1 MTPLRAIACA
11 ATLSVTT
18 AGAAQETVAGLS
30 RADALLLGERMY
42 REGILPSGAPMTA
55 VLRGDMPVEG
65 TMFSCANCHL
75 RSGVGSIEGRVS
87 TLPTNAGWL
96 FQPLVGRRMRSVS
109 RERLPEHLRR
119 GEFRPAYTDE
129 TLGKALRAG
138 VDPTGRRLDPV
149 MPRWVL
155 DDRDLELMVFYLKNL
170 SAEPSP
176 GVTPELIRFATVI
189 AGDVDPLAR
198 AAMLAP
204 LQAHVE
210 AFNSQ
215 TRAQERRA
223 RYGPFFREEKL
234 TAYRRL
240 ELAVWELTGPP
251 ETWRAQLETHLRAQP
266 VFAFL
271 GGIASGEWRPVH
283 EFCEEH
289 RIPSLFPI
297 TDFPVV
303 SQPGWY
309 TLYFSKGWFQ
319 EGEAAARYLRGRA
332 EIPLAAPAVQVRRD
346 EPAARALARGFQETR
361 QKLGQPPAQ
370 DVVLGPGERADEAFW
385 VRLAASHPGA
395 AVALWLAPEDLAS
408 VAVLA
413 AASSPPALVFASG
426 KLLGER
432 LHALPDALRPLAHI
446 TYPYSLPGEQEKA
459 WLATRRWLKSRGISP
474 THERIQSQMYFVG
487 WMLAGAVHRLRHDF
501 YRDYLLDIADMM
513 RDEYY
518 SIAAYPRL
526 SFGPGQRFAAKGTYV
541 VQLGEGPEPGL
552 VKRSEWVIH

>member
-11 ATLSVTT
+11 ATLAVTT
-18 AGAAQETVAGLS
+18 AGAAQETVAGLG
-30 RADALLLGERMY
+30 RADALRLGERMY

-65 TMFSCANCHL
+65 TMVSCASCHQ

-87 TLPTNAGWL
+87 TLPTSAGWL
-96 FQPLVGRRMRSVS
+96 FQPLVGRRMRPVS

-129 TLGKALRAG
+129 TLGEALRAG

-149 MPRWVL
+149 MPRWDL
-155 DDRDLELMVFYLKNL
+155 DDRDLELMVFYLRNL

-176 GVTPELIRFATVI
+176 GVTPELLRFATVI
-189 AGDVDPLAR
+189 AGDVDPVAR

-210 AFNSQ
+210 ALNSQ
-215 TRAQERRA
+215 TRQQERRA
-223 RYGPFFREEKL
+223 RFGPFFQEEEL
-234 TAYRRL
+234 RAYRRM
-240 ELAVWELTGPP
+240 ELAVWELGGPP
-251 ETWRAQLETHLRAQP
+251 ETWRVQLEAHLRAEP

-271 GGIASGEWRPVH
+271 GGIASGEWRPIH

-289 RIPSLFPI
+289 RIPNLFPI

-303 SQPGWY
+303 SEAGWY
-309 TLYFSKGWFQ
+309 TVYFSKGWFQ
-319 EGEAAARYLRGRA
+319 EGDAAARYLRGRA
-332 EIPLAAPAVQVRRD
+332 EIPLDAPVVQVLRD

-361 QKLGQPPAQ
+361 PKLGQSPAR
-370 DVVLGPGERADEAFW
+370 DVVLATGERADEAFW
-385 VRLAASHPGA
+385 GRLGASHPGA
-395 AVALWLAPEDLAS
+395 VVALWLAPEDLAS
-408 VAVLA
+408 VAALA
-413 AASSPPALVFASG
+413 TASRPPALVFASG
-426 KLLGER
+426 KLLGDR
-432 LHALPDALRPLAHI
+432 LDALPDRLRPLAYV
-446 TYPYSLPGEQEKA
+446 TYPYSLPGEQERA
-459 WLATRRWLKSRGISP
+459 WLATRRWMESRGIP
-474 THERIQSQMYFVG
+474 LTLERIQSQMYFVG
-487 WMLAGAVHRLRHDF
+487 WMLAGAMNRLRQDY
-501 YRDYLLDIADMM
+501 YRDYLLDVVDMM

-526 SFGPGQRFAAKGTYV
+526 SFGPGQRYAAKGTYV
-541 VQLGEGPEPGL
+541 VQLGEGPEPAL